1 MNCPLCFAE
10 AAPGFNL
17 TLEEV
22 NEILD
27 HLVATEGNPQV
38 VQFSG
43 GEPSIHPQIIPMM
56 QAAQQRG
63 IPNVML
69 NTNGKR
75 IARDDKFLAE
85 LARIKPNIYSTSAA
99 AVSCNAVR
107 RSASFIQTAFAGQF
121 QLPRSDPS

>member
-1 MNCPLCFAE
+1 MACPLCFAE
-10 AAPGFNL
+10 AGPGFNL

-22 NEILD
+22 EDILD
-27 HLVATEGNPQV
+27 HFVAAEGNPQL

-56 QAAQQRG
+56 RAAQQRG

-75 IARDDKFLAE
+75 IANDDRFLAE
-85 LARIKPNIYSTSAA
+85 LA
-99 AVSCNAVR
+99 
-107 RSASFIQTAFAGQF
+107 
-121 QLPRSDPS
+121 